1 MSDRTKPQHKA
12 DKAELRN
19 EDPISGEAGAHPVG
33 VGLGTAVGGA
43 AAGAAAGLAAGP
55 IGTVAGAVIGGVVGG
70 LAGKGIAEN
79 IDPTV
84 ELDYWKNEYRNRD
97 YFDDKRSFDDYA
109 PAYHA
114 ESALT
119 ILPHRR
125 IGMRVKLWLVNNTN
139 HLLKIVACY
148 GTTRSARQKMPT
160 VDCNRIDQQVIF
172 QTDLRTKFLSC
183 LTCFQIDRVKH
194 YG

>member
-114 ESALT
+114 GISAYDPTSPEDWNAREAL
-119 ILPHRR
+119 
-125 IGMRVKLWLVNNTN
+125 
-139 HLLKIVACY
+139 
-148 GTTRSARQKMPT
+148 ARQQYESSPQNRGMLWDDAKCAAEDAYCRLQQNRPTSDLPNRSTDEVPVMPD
-160 VDCNRIDQQVIF
+160 VFPNRP
-172 QTDLRTKFLSC
+172 R
-183 LTCFQIDRVKH
+183 
-194 YG
+194 